1 MDGSQ
6 PLCCHQRDLSAHR
19 GKLNAEADVLVSSF
33 PVAPAL
39 SPLLQ
44 INRSAA
50 LLKKARGP
58 AGSPARTPIL
68 GWPVAQSDAPPPPGC
83 PDTS

>member
-33 PVAPAL
+33 PVAPAP
-39 SPLLQ
+39 SPLLH
-44 INRSAA
+44 INRRAA
-50 LLKKARGP
+50 LLKKVRGP
-58 AGSPARTPIL
+58 AGSPARIPIL
-68 GWPVAQSDAPPPPGC
+68 GWPVAQPSAPPLPGR